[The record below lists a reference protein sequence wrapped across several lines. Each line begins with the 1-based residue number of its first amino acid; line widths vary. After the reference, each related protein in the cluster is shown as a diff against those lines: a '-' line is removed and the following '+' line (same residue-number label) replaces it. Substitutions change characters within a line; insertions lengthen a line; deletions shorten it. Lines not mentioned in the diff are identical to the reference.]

1 MARKAKKVS
10 SWKIEQKFELQ
21 QSKAEVS
28 FEDNIRKKRVST
40 RREHQ
45 AKAEV
50 ARRKAMRFRVMVIG
64 TVVLLLLVG
73 GAIAALWA
81 S

>member
-10 SWKIEQKFELQ
+10 SRKIEQKFELQ

-40 RREHQ
+40 RHEHQ

-50 ARRKAMRFRVMVIG
+50 ARQKAMRFRMMVIG

-73 GAIAALWA
+73 GAIAVLWT